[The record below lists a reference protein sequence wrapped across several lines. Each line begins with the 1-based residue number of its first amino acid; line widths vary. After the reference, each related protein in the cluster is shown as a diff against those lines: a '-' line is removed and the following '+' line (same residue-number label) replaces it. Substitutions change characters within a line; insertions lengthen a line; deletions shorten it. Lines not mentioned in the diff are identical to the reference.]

1 MNIDLRTIALLLS
14 LTLFLQVIA
23 LFSQYLIDRTKRG
36 VGWWLIGSSLGA
48 VAVITF
54 LFRDIK
60 AFELPSIMIANTL
73 IVISHIFIYIGVMRF
88 LGKKENRLILF
99 SFFTIFIISYFY
111 LTYINNNISWRFIL
125 ESVIVATIS
134 IMTGLSLFINKERSI
149 IASAN
154 LTASAFLGYG
164 CFLVLRVFLTLVFPP
179 VNNFFAPSLIQI
191 AAFIVPLITT
201 TLWTFGFILMVNQ
214 RLNAESREEKENQEL
229 MFNTSPDAVLITRIS
244 DGYLVKFNDEFSELA
259 GFTREELTGKT
270 TAEINIWKNYEDRQN
285 FIDSLNKTGFC
296 KNMEFDFMRKNGS
309 LIVGMISAKIF
320 LLHSVP
326 HIISVTRDITER
338 KMGEKL
344 QQVNSE
350 ILAALNSSI
359 DFEDAINRVLSIIKD
374 NMKFDAVGVRLKNK
388 DDFPYFANK
397 GFSYDFLLVENS
409 IVAKNEN
416 GGACRDA
423 NGEICLE
430 CTCGLVLSEKTDP
443 ENPLFTEKGSC
454 WTNNSLPILD
464 LPEADD
470 PRFHPRNT
478 CIHKGYLSVALIP
491 IRADKNVIGLIQL
504 NSKKANCFS
513 LDMIH
518 FFEGLCE
525 SIGISFLRKQAESAL
540 LQAKEKAEM
549 ANRAKSEFLANMSHE
564 IRTPLNAVTGFSE
577 LLSVLLTDEKQ
588 KSFVNAI
595 KIAGKSL
602 LTLINDIL
610 DLSKI
615 EAGMLQIEYRPVN
628 LRALFSEI
636 QNIFALKASERN
648 LDLTINI
655 SPSIPEYLYLDEVRV
670 RQILINLTGNA
681 LKFTEHGFVKLNA
694 FESNYQNHEKIN
706 LVISVEDSG
715 IGIPEADQEI
725 VFESFRQQTGH
736 DSRKYGGTGLG
747 LAITKKLAEIMNGA
761 ISLHSEPN
769 KGSIFSVLL
778 KEVKIANEIF
788 VSEKKHVGLNYFDLV
803 FENSS
808 VLIVD
813 DVESNRS
820 LLAELFAGKGV
831 LIIEAANGLE
841 AINIARI
848 QKPDLIIMDIRM
860 PVMGGMEAAIELKKD
875 EKTAAIPII
884 ALTASVTEQDLKMRE
899 KTNIIKYIAK
909 PINVEELFYEMKELL
924 PHSFSKEHKLPENI
938 FKLEYSISDFKNPE
952 KILFELTQNIIPT
965 YQTLINVIKPDEIE
979 KFSRELLR
987 ISESTGAKPLTEIA
1001 EKLNFYAETF
1011 DVINI
1016 KSALNLFTK
1025 MVDFLKINIGE

>member
-564 IRTPLNAVTGFSE
+564 MRTPLNAVTGFSE